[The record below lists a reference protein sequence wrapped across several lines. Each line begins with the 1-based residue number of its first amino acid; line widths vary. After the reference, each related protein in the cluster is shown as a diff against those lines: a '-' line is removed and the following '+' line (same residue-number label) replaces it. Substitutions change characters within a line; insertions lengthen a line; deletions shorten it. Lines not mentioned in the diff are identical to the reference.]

1 MVEPDNSHQQTR
13 STRLPDEAIASP
25 SLPNTVAM
33 SSAILDV
40 HSEKAAAPK
49 AVAHLLPCR
58 IQHDGPVDS
67 APSFWNPTTSTD
79 GKSKAFFRGRELHG
93 KSVRLASGYRGI
105 VVEKQNK
112 TIEAP
117 RPDAPPQE
125 EEDDEDKIERGALRV
140 TAEFEGMVVW
150 GAESMADA
158 ATDPYVRG
166 MEEWLQVAESIHQ
179 YDEPARDQP
188 ATA

>member
-1 MVEPDNSHQQTR
+1 
-13 STRLPDEAIASP
+13 
-25 SLPNTVAM
+25 M
-33 SSAILDV
+33 SSAILNV

-58 IQHDGPVDS
+58 IQFNGPVDS
-67 APSFWNPTTSTD
+67 APSFWNPAISKD
-79 GKSKAFFRGRELHG
+79 GKTTAFFRGRELHG
-93 KSVRLASGYRGI
+93 KSVQLPSGYRGI
-105 VVEKQNK
+105 VVETQYK

-125 EEDDEDKIERGALRV
+125 EEDDEDKVERGALRV
-140 TAEFEGMVVW
+140 TAEFDEMVVW

-158 ATDPYVRG
+158 ATDPYVRS